1 MRIQTSAETQ
11 KSEIQLITIHELGAL
26 SARTLPARANV
37 AHSRNFEA
45 SLFQTPRYTC
55 LAAGKVDVKLT

>member
-11 KSEIQLITIHELGAL
+11 KSEIQLITVHEIGAL

-37 AHSRNFEA
+37 AHSQNLGT
-45 SLFQTPRYTC
+45 SLFQDLRSPC
-55 LAAGKVDVKLT
+55 LAGIKVDAKLT